1 MKKLLLGMIA
11 LVLALPAFADINSM
25 RARVPQ
31 VAELKDKGSIGE
43 QLDGLLGVVSGGGGA
58 DSVVA
63 AENADR
69 LSVYKDRAKSQ
80 GVDLATFMKVMG
92 EERIKGEKSGRHVQD
107 AQGKWIKKP

>member
-1 MKKLLLGMIA
+1 MKTLFAA
-11 LVLALPAFADINSM
+11 LVLSLGLPAFADMDSM

-31 VAELKDKGSIGE
+31 VVELKEKGAVGE
-43 QLDGLLGVVSGGGGA
+43 QLDGLLGVVSGGGSA
-58 DSVVA
+58 DSVVK

-92 EERIKGEKSGRHVQD
+92 EERIKQEKPGRHVQD
-107 AQGKWIKKP
+107 ASGQWKKK